1 MPGDLAIP
9 GFLSSDGK
17 HLLSMAQEMHK
28 TKESDRRK
36 KRAEEVLMS
45 QLETLQRNL
54 SSLFR
59 LEEKEA
65 SEPKKHQ

>member
-1 MPGDLAIP
+1 
-9 GFLSSDGK
+9 
-17 HLLSMAQEMHK
+17 MAQEMHK

-59 LEEKEA
+59 LEEKG
-65 SEPKKHQ
+65 SWKLVNQKNTNDPVKKMGS